1 MNLHPDCPSLSRRPG
16 ARLAIALACWVTVTV
31 QGPAHAADSPA
42 SVERGRYLVTTIL
55 ACGNCHTPKAADGR
69 PVPGRELAGG
79 GLSFDFP
86 FFAGTASNI
95 TPDRE
100 TGIGAWTDEDIK
112 RAITAGQRPS
122 HGRLAGVP
130 LAPMMWVS
138 FYKALLP
145 ADLDAVVAYLR
156 AVPPVRNA
164 LALPDYKRQVPR
176 EAYPDAEKGFTEA
189 DLQDKTRRGAYLGT
203 IGHCMECHTPAREG
217 KTQYETAL
225 GQGGKAYGPAM
236 VKGYPADWTG
246 AVARNITSS
255 PVAGLGQWSDEE
267 IKRAIAQ
274 GVSRDGRALQPP
286 MGFHW
291 YAGLTP
297 ADQDALVAWLR
308 TVPPRP

>member
-1 MNLHPDCPSLSRRPG
+1 MNRNPVCPPRSSRPVR
-16 ARLAIALACWVTVTV
+16 RLAAVLIFCLAAAV
-31 QGPAHAADSPA
+31 QGMNHAADNPA

-69 PVPGRELAGG
+69 PVAGKELAGG

-100 TGIGAWTDEDIK
+100 TGIGAWTDDDIK

-156 AVPPVRNA
+156 SVPPVRNA
-164 LALPDYKRQVPR
+164 MALPEYKRQVPR
-176 EAYPDAEKGFTEA
+176 EAYPDAEKGFTVA
-189 DLQDKTRRGAYLGT
+189 DLQDQVRRGAYLGT

-217 KTQYETAL
+217 RTQYETAL

-236 VKGYPADWTG
+236 VKGYPADWPG
-246 AVARNITSS
+246 SVARNITSS
-255 PVAGLGQWSDEE
+255 PAAGLGQWSDQE
-267 IKRAIAQ
+267 IKRAITQ
-274 GVSRDGRALQPP
+274 GVSRDGRTLQPP

-291 YAGLTP
+291 YAGLSA

-308 TVPPRP
+308 TIPPRP